1 MRRSRFADTASV
13 ILSPDPPSTLNRD
26 AREGDVLPDN
36 NYPRLYRGGDPARR
50 RDDAT
55 GWPQE
60 ESELE
65 QTSIRPHKVSDQEPK
80 GAETP
85 TPRGGKDSSKKRR
98 ESSTSR
104 SSRSRDDAKKKTGT
118 RRESRGDSAPKH
130 AAGAGSRLDRSFRRC
145 ATLTI
150 ASTLLPGLG
159 LAGAR
164 QRWAKI
170 LGVLLPIGF
179 LGGLIWLAVRA
190 VMNPER
196 AVSWVLRPGL
206 LRGALVVLIII
217 AVGWACLI
225 ALTHLITRPKG
236 LTTTKR
242 AIGAGLVIAL
252 TFVVSA
258 PLAVGARYTLSQL
271 QLLGSITGDD
281 VTAGSRP
288 NIDTNAENPWKDTP
302 RLNIL
307 LLGADST
314 GTRIKDAGN
323 SVYTPRTDTIMVA
336 SIDTTTGDTTLIQIP
351 RNLKYTPFPEG
362 SKLAQLFPRGF
373 RGAGDEAEWY
383 VNALWEKTVA
393 GDHPDMVEALGTP
406 TPTHPGAEVLKQG
419 IEGITGLHMHYFAL
433 VNIDGLEQLI
443 NAMGGV
449 RLNVNRKL
457 PIGGDHQTGR
467 RPHGWVQPGEN
478 QLLDGY
484 NAMWYARSRFDS
496 DDYDRMAR
504 QSCLVNAVI
513 KQADP
518 LTMLTRYE
526 GIAQASSDMVMTD
539 IPQEVLAL
547 VAQLAVKV
555 KDASVSRLAFV
566 DGQNGFVSANPDFTL
581 TRTRV
586 QDAIT
591 PPTQASEP
599 TGNTTPNTPTE
610 TPSTTK
616 PSPTPTKQTSPEQP
630 QPSDA
635 PASTAEQVTNACAY
649 NPQE

>member
-1 MRRSRFADTASV
+1 MSDT
-13 ILSPDPPSTLNRD
+13 R
-26 AREGDVLPDN
+26 
-36 NYPRLYRGGDPARR
+36 YPRLFRGGDPERAHDDISDRS
-50 RDDAT
+50 RD
-55 GWPQE
+55 
-60 ESELE
+60 ESDLE
-65 QTSIRPHKVSDQEPK
+65 QTSIHPHQTSKRTSQEVTGNSAHRNTSSSQRRSDNSQE
-80 GAETP
+80 
-85 TPRGGKDSSKKRR
+85 S
-98 ESSTSR
+98 
-104 SSRSRDDAKKKTGT
+104 GT
-118 RRESRGDSAPKH
+118 RTASHSSRGDSAPKH

-190 VMNPER
+190 VMNPEKAIGWITNTDFLFR
-196 AVSWVLRPGL
+196 
-206 LRGALVVLIII
+206 ALVVLI
-217 AVGWACLI
+217 AAGLGWACLI

-252 TFVVSA
+252 TFIVSA

-406 TPTHPGAEVLKQG
+406 TPTYPGAEVLKQG
-419 IEGITGLHMHYFAL
+419 IEGITGLHMHYFVL
-433 VNIDGLEQLI
+433 LNINGLEQLI

-449 RLNVNRKL
+449 RVNINQKL
-457 PIGGDHQTGR
+457 PIGGNETTGEK
-467 RPHGWVQPGEN
+467 PSAWLQPGPD

-484 NAMWYARSRFDS
+484 HAMWYARGRYHVKGADF
-496 DDYDRMAR
+496 DRMAR

-526 GIAQASSDMVMTD
+526 GIAQASSDMIMTD
-539 IPQEVLAL
+539 IPRNVLSP
-547 VAQLAVKV
+547 VTQLAVKV

-566 DGQNGFVSANPDFTL
+566 NGENGFASANPDFTL

-586 QDAIT
+586 HDAIT
-591 PPTQASEP
+591 PPTHTSEP
-599 TGNTTPNTPTE
+599 TTTTTPTE
-610 TPSTTK
+610 TPNTTK
-616 PSPTPTKQTSPEQP
+616 PSPTPTTTTPPEQP
-630 QPSDA
+630 SAPPTAA

>member
-1 MRRSRFADTASV
+1 MSDKR
-13 ILSPDPPSTLNRD
+13 
-26 AREGDVLPDN
+26 
-36 NYPRLYRGGDPARR
+36 YPRLFRGGDPARR

-65 QTSIRPHKVSDQEPK
+65 QTSIRPHKVSDQESK
-80 GAETP
+80 GEEKP
-85 TPRGGKDSSKKRR
+85 TPRGSKDSLKKRR

-118 RRESRGDSAPKH
+118 RRESRGDSDPKH
-130 AAGAGSRLDRSFRRC
+130 AAGAGRRLDRSFRRC
-145 ATLTI
+145 TTLTI

-179 LGGLIWLAVRA
+179 LGGLTWLAVRA
-190 VMNPER
+190 IMNPER
-196 AVSWVLRPGL
+196 AIGWVLRPGL
-206 LRGALVVLIII
+206 LRGALVVLIIT

-242 AIGAGLVIAL
+242 AIGAGLVVAL

-288 NIDTNAENPWKDTP
+288 NIDANAENPWKDTP

-314 GTRIKDAGN
+314 DTRIKDAGN

-362 SKLAQLFPRGF
+362 SKLAHLFPRGF
-373 RGAGDEAEWY
+373 RGDGDEAEWY

-393 GDHPDMVEALGTP
+393 GDHPEMVEALGTP
-406 TPTHPGAEVLKQG
+406 TPTYPGAEVLKQG

-449 RLNVNRKL
+449 RVNVNRKL

-526 GIAQASSDMVMTD
+526 SIAQASSDMVMTD

-547 VAQLAVKV
+547 IAQLAVKV
-555 KDASVSRLAFV
+555 KDASITRLAFV
-566 DGQNGFVSANPDFTL
+566 QGQNGFNAGNPDFTL

-591 PPTQASEP
+591 PPTHTSEP
-599 TGNTTPNTPTE
+599 TATTTPTE

>member
-252 TFVVSA
+252 TFIVSA

-406 TPTHPGAEVLKQG
+406 TPTYPGAEVLKQG

-586 QDAIT
+586 HDAIT
-591 PPTQASEP
+591 PPTHTSEP
-599 TGNTTPNTPTE
+599 TTNTPTE
-610 TPSTTK
+610 TPNTTK

>member
-1 MRRSRFADTASV
+1 MSDT
-13 ILSPDPPSTLNRD
+13 R
-26 AREGDVLPDN
+26 
-36 NYPRLYRGGDPARR
+36 YPRLFRGGDPERAH
-50 RDDAT
+50 DDISDRSRN
-55 GWPQE
+55 
-60 ESELE
+60 ESDLE
-65 QTSIRPHKVSDQEPK
+65 QTSIHPHQTSKRTSQEVTGNSAHRNTSSSQRRSDNSQES
-80 GAETP
+80 GTRTA
-85 TPRGGKDSSKKRR
+85 SH
-98 ESSTSR
+98 
-104 SSRSRDDAKKKTGT
+104 SSRST
-118 RRESRGDSAPKH
+118 SAPKH

-190 VMNPER
+190 VMNPEKAIGWITNTDFLFR
-196 AVSWVLRPGL
+196 
-206 LRGALVVLIII
+206 ALVVLI
-217 AVGWACLI
+217 AAALGWACLI

-252 TFVVSA
+252 TFIVSA

-406 TPTHPGAEVLKQG
+406 TPTYPGAEVLKQG

-586 QDAIT
+586 HDAIT
-591 PPTQASEP
+591 PPTHTSEP
-599 TGNTTPNTPTE
+599 TTTTTPTE
-610 TPSTTK
+610 TPNTTK
-616 PSPTPTKQTSPEQP
+616 PSPTPTTTTPPEQP
-630 QPSDA
+630 SAA

>member
-1 MRRSRFADTASV
+1 MSDRS
-13 ILSPDPPSTLNRD
+13 
-26 AREGDVLPDN
+26 
-36 NYPRLYRGGDPARR
+36 YPRLFRGGDPERTHDDVSDR
-50 RDDAT
+50 SRD
-55 GWPQE
+55 

-65 QTSIRPHKVSDQEPK
+65 QTSIRPHQ
-80 GAETP
+80 T
-85 TPRGGKDSSKKRR
+85 SKRTSKEAI
-98 ESSTSR
+98 ESSAQRNTSSSQRR
-104 SSRSRDDAKKKTGT
+104 SGDSQESGKRAAPRKSRDTSG
-118 RRESRGDSAPKH
+118 PKH
-130 AAGAGSRLDRSFRRC
+130 AAGSKRALDRSFRRC
-145 ATLTI
+145 ATLTV

-164 QRWAKI
+164 QRWARI

-179 LGGLIWLAVRA
+179 LGGLVWLAVRA

-196 AVSWVLRPGL
+196 AIGWVLRPGL
-206 LRGALVVLIII
+206 LRGALVVLIIT
-217 AVGWACLI
+217 ALGWACLI

-236 LTTTKR
+236 LTTAKR
-242 AIGAGLVIAL
+242 AIGASLVVAL

-288 NIDTNAENPWKDTP
+288 DIDANAENPWKDTP

-351 RNLKYTPFPEG
+351 RNLEHTPFPEG

-373 RGAGDEAEWY
+373 RGAGDESEWY

-406 TPTHPGAEVLKQG
+406 TPTYPGAEVLKQG

-449 RLNVNRKL
+449 RVNINQKL
-457 PIGGDHQTGR
+457 PIGGNETTGEK
-467 RPHGWVQPGEN
+467 PSAWLQPGPD

-484 NAMWYARSRFDS
+484 HAMWYARGRYHVKGADF
-496 DDYDRMAR
+496 DRMAR

-539 IPQEVLAL
+539 IPRNVLSP
-547 VAQLAVKV
+547 VAQLALKV
-555 KDASVSRLAFV
+555 KDASITRLAFV
-566 DGQNGFVSANPDFTL
+566 NGENGFVSANPDFTL
-581 TRTRV
+581 TRKRV

-630 QPSDA
+630 QPSATPSDA

>member
-1 MRRSRFADTASV
+1 MA
-13 ILSPDPPSTLNRD
+13 LSDKR
-26 AREGDVLPDN
+26 
-36 NYPRLYRGGDPARR
+36 YPRLFRGGDPERAHDDISDRS
-50 RDDAT
+50 RD
-55 GWPQE
+55 
-60 ESELE
+60 ESVLE
-65 QTSIRPHKVSDQEPK
+65 QTSIHPHQTSKRTSQEVTGNSAQRNTSSSQHRSDNSQES
-80 GAETP
+80 GTRTA
-85 TPRGGKDSSKKRR
+85 SH
-98 ESSTSR
+98 
-104 SSRSRDDAKKKTGT
+104 SSRGA
-118 RRESRGDSAPKH
+118 SAPKH

-145 ATLTI
+145 TTLTI

-196 AVSWVLRPGL
+196 AIGWVLRPGL
-206 LRGALVVLIII
+206 LRGALVVLIIT

-351 RNLKYTPFPEG
+351 RNLEHTPFPEG
-362 SKLAQLFPRGF
+362 SKLAHLFPRGF

-393 GDHPDMVEALGTP
+393 GDHPDMIEALGTP
-406 TPTHPGAEVLKQG
+406 TPTYPGAEALKQG

-433 VNIDGLEQLI
+433 VNIDGLERLI

-457 PIGGDHQTGR
+457 PIGGDHQTGK

-586 QDAIT
+586 HDAIT
-591 PPTQASEP
+591 PPTHTTEP
-599 TGNTTPNTPTE
+599 TATTTPTE

-616 PSPTPTKQTSPEQP
+616 PSPTPTTNTPPEQP
-630 QPSDA
+630 SATPTAA

>member
-1 MRRSRFADTASV
+1 MA
-13 ILSPDPPSTLNRD
+13 LSDKR
-26 AREGDVLPDN
+26 
-36 NYPRLYRGGDPARR
+36 YPRLFRGGDPERAHDDISDRS
-50 RDDAT
+50 RD
-55 GWPQE
+55 
-60 ESELE
+60 ESVLE
-65 QTSIRPHKVSDQEPK
+65 QTSIHPHQTSKRTSQEVTGNSAQRNTSSSQHRSDNSQES
-80 GAETP
+80 GTRTA
-85 TPRGGKDSSKKRR
+85 SH
-98 ESSTSR
+98 
-104 SSRSRDDAKKKTGT
+104 SSRSA
-118 RRESRGDSAPKH
+118 SAPKH

-145 ATLTI
+145 TTLTI

-190 VMNPER
+190 IMNPER
-196 AVSWVLRPGL
+196 AIGWVLRPGL
-206 LRGALVVLIII
+206 LHGALVVLIIT

-252 TFVVSA
+252 TFIVSA

-314 GTRIKDAGN
+314 DTRIKDAGG
-323 SVYTPRTDTIMVA
+323 SYTPRTDTIMVA

-351 RNLKYTPFPEG
+351 RNLENTPFPEG

-393 GDHPDMVEALGTP
+393 GDHPEMIEALGTP
-406 TPTHPGAEVLKQG
+406 TPTYPGAEALKQG
-419 IEGITGLHMHYFAL
+419 IEGITGLHMHYFVL
-433 VNIDGLEQLI
+433 LNINGLEQLI

-449 RLNVNRKL
+449 RVNINQKL
-457 PIGGDHQTGR
+457 PIGGNETTGEK
-467 RPHGWVQPGEN
+467 PSAWLQPGPD

-484 NAMWYARSRFDS
+484 HAMWYARGRYHVKGADF
-496 DDYDRMAR
+496 DRMAR

-526 GIAQASSDMVMTD
+526 GIAQASSDMIMTD
-539 IPQEVLAL
+539 IPRNVLSP
-547 VAQLAVKV
+547 VTQLAVKV

-566 DGQNGFVSANPDFTL
+566 NGENGFVSANPDFTL

-586 QDAIT
+586 HDAIT
-591 PPTQASEP
+591 PPTHTTEP
-599 TGNTTPNTPTE
+599 TATTTPTE

-616 PSPTPTKQTSPEQP
+616 PSPTPTTNTPPEQP
-630 QPSDA
+630 SATPTA
-635 PASTAEQVTNACAY
+635 TASTAEQVTNACAY